1 MPMRRMTYPSADPY
15 PCSVATIGFFDGVHV
30 GHRCLIN
37 QVRQCAAVR
46 GLFSLL
52 ITFDA
57 HPRSVLQPDNR
68 MQLLSTP
75 EEKYTLLSD
84 TGADGLLVLPFTREL
99 SSLSAKEFM
108 QEVLYKQLNVR
119 VLVIGYDHR
128 FGRGRAAT
136 FGDYEAYGREI
147 GMEVV
152 QAEAYM
158 GDGRPVS
165 SSFVRSLLAEG
176 NVEAAAQCL
185 SYGYSLSGTVVSGF
199 RVGHKIGYPTAN
211 LQVDDDRKQIP
222 GRGVYAVRVWMD
234 EQQSVPYGGMLN
246 VGFRP
251 TLDNG
256 SQTSIEVNIF
266 DFIGDLYG
274 KRLKV
279 EFVSRLRPEHRFDNL
294 QALQQQLAEDE
305 VRARRL
311 LSHV

>member
-1 MPMRRMTYPSADPY
+1 MTYPSDDPY

-37 QVRQCAAVR
+37 QVRRCATAR
-46 GLFSLL
+46 GLFSLI

-57 HPRSVLQPDNR
+57 HPRNVLQPDNR
-68 MQLLSTP
+68 LPLLSTP
-75 EEKYTLLSD
+75 EEKYALLSD

-136 FGDYEAYGREI
+136 FEDYEVYGREI

-158 GDGRPVS
+158 GDDRPVS

-222 GRGVYAVRVWMD
+222 GRGVYAVRVWLD
-234 EQQSVPYGGMLN
+234 GQQAVPYGGMLN

-256 SQTSIEVNIF
+256 PQASIEVNIF

-294 QALQQQLAEDE
+294 QALQQQLTEDE